1 MDKVKKVFVNGTFD
15 VLHIGHLRLFNYAKE
30 HGDYLLVAIDS
41 DRRVEQMKGKGRPVN
56 HYNDRREFLL
66 NLMDVDEVQ
75 EFDTDE
81 ELTNIIKDYD
91 PDFMIVGSDYKHKTV
106 IGSEHAKQLKF
117 FERIHGYSTTNIIS
131 RR

>member
-41 DRRVEQMKGKGRPVN
+41 DRRIEEKKGPGRPIN

-66 NLMDVDEVQ
+66 NLESVDEVQ
-75 EFDTDE
+75 EFDSDQDLTD
-81 ELTNIIKDYD
+81 IVKDYQ
-91 PDFMIVGSDYKHKTV
+91 PDVMIVGAEYKDGTV
-106 IGSEHAKQLKF
+106 IGSEHAKELKF
-117 FERIHGYSTTNIIS
+117 FERIYGYSTTRIVD